1 MATPTV
7 LLVYKRSAYLR
18 LRLGG
23 GPLGWLRKREF
34 KSYVQ
39 ILKNSHWNHYRSLA
53 IVKEA
58 LKNRGLEV
66 VSVLREE
73 MSRVEN
79 TDGRFGLVVV
89 VGGDGT
95 FLEAA
100 HWTGRVPILGVN
112 SDPSRSVARFSACRA
127 LGFTQLLEAWATGKV
142 KPVRV
147 PRMSVAVNGKTLQW
161 PVLNEVLVAAK
172 SPAGTSRYLLKVGKT
187 SEEQISSGVWV
198 STAAGSTAAILSAG
212 GKPIPYQKEAFQ
224 YLVRE
229 PFEKK
234 FGRRRLLK
242 GVLAKGKT
250 FEVVS
255 HMKEGVV
262 FLDGCSLCMPLGIGD
277 KVRISLS
284 APPLS
289 IIGMKPFH
297 AEPTRG

>member
-39 ILKNSHWNHYRSLA
+39 VLKKSHWSHYGALATVRS
-53 IVKEA
+53 V
-58 LKNRGLEV
+58 LKDRGLEV
-66 VSVLREE
+66 VNVVRDELARGEK
-73 MSRVEN
+73 

-100 HWTGRVPILGVN
+100 HWTGRVPVLAVN
-112 SDPSRSVARFSACRA
+112 SDPGRSVARFSACRGE
-127 LGFTQLLEAWATGKV
+127 GFAEVLDTWATGKL

-147 PRMSVAVNGKTLQW
+147 SRLALSLNGKSLPW

-172 SPAGTSRYLLKVGKT
+172 SPAGTSRYVIKIGSKH
-187 SEEQISSGVWV
+187 EEQISSGVWV
-198 STAAGSTAAILSAG
+198 SSAAGSTAAILSAG
-212 GKPIPYQKEAFQ
+212 GEPIPFQKEAFQ

-234 FGRRRLLK
+234 FGRRHLVR
-242 GVLAKGKT
+242 GVLPKGRT
-250 FEVVS
+250 LEFVS
-255 HMKEGVV
+255 HMRDGML
-262 FLDGCSLCMPLGIGD
+262 FLDGCSLTVPFGIGD
-277 KVRISLS
+277 KLRVSLT

-289 IIGMKPFH
+289 IIGMRNYQPDK
-297 AEPTRG
+297 GKG